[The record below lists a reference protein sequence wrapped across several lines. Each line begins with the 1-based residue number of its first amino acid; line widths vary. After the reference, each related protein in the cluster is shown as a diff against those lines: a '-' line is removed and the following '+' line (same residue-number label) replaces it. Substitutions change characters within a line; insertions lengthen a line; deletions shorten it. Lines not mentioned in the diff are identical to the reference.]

1 MALALPATKPNKKDA
16 RKRCGVCG
24 KKFTPSHANQRYHPA
39 CSTSARPSVIMKR
52 KPKAIPLT
60 NQFVATVIRAARYA
74 GTAEVFD
81 GITVAQLHELR
92 AMVKLRMQFTQT
104 AGYDENGRAY
114 VGHLSHIHAVMGS
127 GGMGK
132 FTPDNLVVC
141 DGTYNRSFGTTH
153 LGYGSCIPP
162 LKERAKWQLEKSQ
175 TDAEVMELIIECIG
189 RATWNE
195 FAKVAKLLPSGRQML
210 VDSLLKLLNPTNPA
224 HAHHLRIVRDTNTS
238 PQKLR
243 HIHEAITGK
252 PTFEAYVPLCTVE
265 DLVVHE
271 LERMSKYRP
280 DLAQVHA
287 GLLEAIEVYRGVHG
301 RRAHFEFLGNEY
313 RVFMDMLHGDEVDML
328 FVRAVVERCR
338 VIPVYNPVL
347 PSGVS
352 APRLPTAKERVR
364 EQRRQARIAARHA
377 VELQTSPVATP
388 QDELNEWDVPW

>member
-1 MALALPATKPNKKDA
+1 MTAPAPNATPNKKDT

-24 KKFTPSHANQRYHPA
+24 KKFTPKHANQRYHPA
-39 CSTSARPSVIMKR
+39 CSSSARKPVKAKR
-52 KPKAIPLT
+52 KPKVVPLT
-60 NQFVATVIRAARYA
+60 NPFVATLIRAARYA
-74 GTAEVFD
+74 GYVQIFE

-92 AMVKLRMQFTQT
+92 AMVKLRVQFTQT
-104 AGYDENGRAY
+104 GGYDESGRAY

-141 DGTYNRSFGTTH
+141 DGNYNRSFGTTR
-153 LGYGSCIPP
+153 LGYGSCIAP

-210 VDSLLKLLNPTNPA
+210 VDSLLKLLNPTDPA
-224 HAHHLRIVRDTNTS
+224 HAHHLRAVRDASTS
-238 PQKLR
+238 PRALR
-243 HIHEAITGK
+243 HIHEALTGK
-252 PTFEAYVPLCTVE
+252 PTFEPYVPCCTLE
-265 DLVVHE
+265 DVVVHE

-287 GLLEAIEVYRGVHG
+287 GLLEAIEVYGEVHG

-313 RVFMDMLHGDEVDML
+313 RVFMDMLHGDEVDMQ
-328 FVRAVVERCR
+328 FVSTVVERCR
-338 VIPVYNPVL
+338 VIPVYRAPVETF
-347 PSGVS
+347 VS
-352 APRLPTAKERVR
+352 PVFAPTPEQQARLARLE
-364 EQRRQARIAARHA
+364 ARIAARHA
-377 VELQTSPVATP
+377 AEVESDTP
-388 QDELNEWDVPW
+388 EQEPSEWDVPW